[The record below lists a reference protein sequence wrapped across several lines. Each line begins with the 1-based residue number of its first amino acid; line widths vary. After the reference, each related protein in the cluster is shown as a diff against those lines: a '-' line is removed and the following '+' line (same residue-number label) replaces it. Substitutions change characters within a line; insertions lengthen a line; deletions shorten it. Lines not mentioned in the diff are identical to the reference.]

1 MFILKNID
9 MHLLGPEYFMLFLSA
24 DPASEIR
31 SVIHDEGIVH
41 HLPPLFFFCHC
52 TVLTVPHV

>member
-1 MFILKNID
+1 
-9 MHLLGPEYFMLFLSA
+9 MLFLSA

-41 HLPPLFFFCHC
+41 HLPPLFFFLA
-52 TVLTVPHV
+52 TVQSSLFLMFECFK